1 MRVLFSL
8 LIGFM
13 VLVGH
18 GQELKYVTVQR
29 SVNLMGDKFDITV
42 VADNEEIGYINIEEA
57 VSEIKR
63 IEKLIS
69 SWDEE
74 SETSKINKN
83 AGLKPVKVSV
93 ELYKLIERA
102 NQISE
107 ITNGAFD
114 ITFAG
119 LDKIWQF
126 DGSMKYKPTK
136 DEIMRSVSKVGYKKI
151 ILNEE
156 DHSVFLQLKGMKI
169 GLGGIAKGYAADMA
183 KELLVGKQV
192 RAGVI
197 NASGDLTTWGTK
209 ATGEK
214 WLIGI
219 ANPLSKDKIFSWLP
233 VLESSVA
240 TSESYDKYITFD
252 GRKYSHILDP
262 RTGNPIS
269 GINSVSVFSKTAELS
284 DALATAIFVLGVDS
298 GMALINQ
305 LKGTEAIIVDNNNK
319 MHKSSGI
326 LFN

>member
-1 MRVLFSL
+1 M
-8 LIGFM
+8 
-13 VLVGH
+13 GH
-18 GQELKYVTVQR
+18 AQEPNYVTVQR

-305 LKGTEAIIVDNNNK
+305 LKGTEAIIVDDNNK

>member
-1 MRVLFSL
+1 M
-8 LIGFM
+8 IG
-13 VLVGH
+13 H
-18 GQELKYVTVQR
+18 SQQSKYVTVQR
-29 SVNLMGDKFDITV
+29 SVNLMGDRFDITV

-63 IEKLIS
+63 IEKLVS

-74 SETSKINKN
+74 SETSEINKN
-83 AGLKPVKVSV
+83 AGIKPVKVSV
-93 ELYKLIERA
+93 ELFKLIERA

-119 LDKIWQF
+119 LDTIWKF
-126 DGSMKYKPTK
+126 DGSMKFRPTK
-136 DEIMRSVSKVGYKKI
+136 DEIIQSVSKVGYRKI
-151 ILNEE
+151 ILNEK
-156 DHSVFLQLKGMKI
+156 DGTVFLQLKGMKI

-183 KELLVGKQV
+183 KALLVGKQV

-219 ANPLSKDKIFSWLP
+219 ANPLSKDRIFSWLP

-262 RTGNPIS
+262 RTGSPIS

-305 LKGTEAIIVDNNNK
+305 LKGTEAIIVDGNNI

-326 LFN
+326 LMN